1 MPNIANSLNDFL
13 SDSPFAIV
21 LNTEGLYFLLH
32 DAEFRDIV
40 SSSDLVFV
48 DGVGLQK
55 ALNICGYRDARRLHG
70 PDLFHEMLHRYDGRR
85 RMVLGGS
92 ERAHALLMEKYPKL
106 ELSEDRFFCSDYLD
120 PNNMDP
126 VFEMVDSYCP
136 SEIYVC
142 LGIRK
147 QELIGNILRQH
158 YPHVGIV
165 GLGASIDFESGN
177 VRRTSRLMQK
187 AGLEWFFR
195 MIREPRMIPRHARAA
210 IGLLHFVVTHL
221 VKRRNPFGDFNLK

>member
-1 MPNIANSLNDFL
+1 MPVLAEKFDDFL

-21 LNTEGLYFLLH
+21 LNTEGLYFLLY
-32 DAEFRDIV
+32 DTEFREIV
-40 SSSDLVFV
+40 INSDLVFV

-55 ALNICGYRDARRLHG
+55 VLSVCGYRHAKRLHG

-85 RMVLGGS
+85 RMILGGS
-92 ERAHALLMEKYPKL
+92 ERAHALLIEKYPKL
-106 ELSEDRFFCSDYLD
+106 ESSKERFFCSDYLD
-120 PNNMDP
+120 QDNMEP
-126 VFEMVDSYCP
+126 ICEMVDSFCP

-147 QELIGNILRQH
+147 QELIGKLLRQR
-158 YPHVGIV
+158 YPNVSVV

-177 VRRTSRLMQK
+177 VKRTSPLMRK

-195 MIREPRMIPRHARAA
+195 MIREPRMIPRHTRAA
-210 IGLLHFVVTHL
+210 FGLIHFVMAHFFT
-221 VKRRNPFGDFNLK
+221 KKKPFSDYNLK